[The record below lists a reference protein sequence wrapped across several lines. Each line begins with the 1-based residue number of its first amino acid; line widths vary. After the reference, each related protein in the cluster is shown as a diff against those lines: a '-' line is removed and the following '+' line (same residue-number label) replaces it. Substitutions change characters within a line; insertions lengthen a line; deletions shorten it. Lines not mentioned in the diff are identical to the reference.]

1 MIGVYHLPNIQTRHP
16 TLDAGFGFL
25 RAVVTNSS
33 QAPCQVRG
41 DGDGRER
48 VKRTSVETILRGI
61 VSALSTSAPSA
72 SHRYPLLA
80 QPVSICHRNC
90 MAKKDFAFRY
100 PLRVR
105 WAETDAQ
112 GVVFNARYLDYADVA
127 VTEYWRACGL
137 RLVNP
142 DEPLEFHVKKATVLW
157 NAPIF
162 PDEMIE
168 VMCRTTKMGRSSI
181 TKIVEIHGATED
193 GSDDL
198 RAEVELVSVFVDLES
213 HRPMAFPEW
222 IRDVF
227 LKFDAKAEN
236 APLLEEVP
244 AE

>member
-1 MIGVYHLPNIQTRHP
+1 MVR
-16 TLDAGFGFL
+16 TLMPLYVCGNPLA
-25 RAVVTNSS
+25 
-33 QAPCQVRG
+33 
-41 DGDGRER
+41 E
-48 VKRTSVETILRGI
+48 SVAIR
-61 VSALSTSAPSA
+61 
-72 SHRYPLLA
+72 
-80 QPVSICHRNC
+80 HRNC

-100 PLRVR
+100 PFRVR
-105 WAETDAQ
+105 WSETDAQ
-112 GVVFNARYLDYADVA
+112 GVVFNARYLDYSDVA

-168 VMCRTTKMGRSSI
+168 VMCRTTKLGRTSI

-198 RAEVELVSVFVDLES
+198 RAEVELVSVFVDLET
-213 HRPMAFPEW
+213 HRPMPFPDW

-227 LKFDAKAEN
+227 LKFDAGAEN
-236 APLLEEVP
+236 APQPEEVP
-244 AE
+244 AQ